1 MIALDNTSAADQ
13 IPKDSRGRFIDSEG
27 QVFQAYYIKEEEP
40 TYA

>member
-1 MIALDNTSAADQ
+1 MIALEKTSAAEL

-27 QVFQAYYIKEEEP
+27 QLFQAYYLKEES